1 MNYRKRRPRR
11 ILGPAVLLVG
21 LAAPTAEAIEV
32 RTGKW
37 EITMTT
43 ENPMLPRPQVSTT
56 TECVEQADYDIGKTL
71 VNDDTCEIHDRESSR
86 TLERWSM
93 RCKGDG
99 DMPEMTGQ
107 GRLESN
113 GDVTEGEMVMSVVF
127 QGQEMTM
134 RHHWKGTYLGPYE
147 R

>member
-1 MNYRKRRPRR
+1 MNDLNRRVRAS
-11 ILGPAVLLVG
+11 LAAAAM
-21 LAAPTAEAIEV
+21 LAAPAAGAIEV

-71 VNDDTCEIHDRESSR
+71 VNDDTCEIYDRESSD

-93 RCKGDG
+93 RCQGDAA
-99 DMPEMTGQ
+99 MPEMTGQ
-107 GRLESN
+107 GRLESK

-127 QGQEMTM
+127 QGREMTM
-134 RHHWKGTYLGPYE
+134 RHRWKGTYLGPCGG
-147 R
+147 